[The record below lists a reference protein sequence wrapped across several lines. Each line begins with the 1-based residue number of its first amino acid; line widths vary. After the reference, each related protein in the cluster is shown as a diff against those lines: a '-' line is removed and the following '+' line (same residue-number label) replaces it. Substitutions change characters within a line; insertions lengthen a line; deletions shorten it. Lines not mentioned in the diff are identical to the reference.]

1 MSLTDIIN
9 EAIDQISG
17 ALFAGVIGTDGLG
30 IEMAF
35 AGGSAHLD
43 LELAELELS
52 TLASVASASSSR
64 VGSGQV
70 FDLTIETEDI
80 TYLASMIT
88 PGYYVV
94 LGVTPDASLGQARFT
109 VSQMIE
115 QIKDTL

>member
-9 EAIDQISG
+9 DAIDQISG

-35 AGGSAHLD
+35 AGGPAHLD

-52 TLASVASASSSR
+52 TIASLASAASSR

-70 FDLTIETEDI
+70 LDLTIETEDV
-80 TYLASMIT
+80 TYLAGLIT
-88 PGYYVV
+88 PGYYAV
-94 LGVTPDASLGQARFT
+94 LGVAPDASLAQARVA